1 MGRTLNHNSDIV
13 TQETNTTGELT
24 PILTVDPTDG
34 TLIRLFNMVAQGAAA
49 GLPIYASL
57 QDSNGNDLPVDTT
70 MVLSAKQPGDSR
82 RQTVSVEEDNIST
95 YLNKTVA
102 EQQNVD
108 NIDAVKHELQGKAV
122 NIRDVDDLAVEINS
136 SAQIDWSNSSLYVE
150 RSGVEEHQRG

>member
-1 MGRTLNHNSDIV
+1 
-13 TQETNTTGELT
+13 
-24 PILTVDPTDG
+24 
-34 TLIRLFNMVAQGAAA
+34 
-49 GLPIYASL
+49 
-57 QDSNGNDLPVDTT
+57 
-70 MVLSAKQPGDSR
+70 
-82 RQTVSVEEDNIST
+82 VSVEEDNIST
-95 YLNKTVA
+95 YINKTVA